1 MKLTLH
7 EAVRLNLS
15 DKAIFALHEAGELDI
30 DSGAE
35 RILDSPTWLVIIPH
49 TFEALVTYGKGAKW
63 APPQPP
69 RGKPYFVMY
78 DKQKHF
84 IIFINKKTGE
94 KYLNHED
101 VTVDSND
108 RRVEP
113 EEFSNILY
121 SIFSE
126 ITDIE
131 GFGKIGSD

>member
-30 DSGAE
+30 NSGAE

-49 TFEALVTYGKGAKW
+49 TFEALVTYGKGTKW
-63 APPQPP
+63 SPAHPSQ
-69 RGKPYFVMY
+69 GKPYFDMY
-78 DKQKHF
+78 NKQGHF

-94 KYLNHED
+94 KYLAHED

-108 RRVEP
+108 RQIEP

-126 ITDIE
+126 TTDIKGFDEVE
-131 GFGKIGSD
+131 GD